1 MDPERINAIDDLYG
15 AKFGVGVL
23 SILGSV
29 LASHIAHK
37 KLEAQLESTPK
48 VSGGLSGVRKILESQ
63 GLPNNFVVGRAPGL
77 RNAIFSGASSPSVI
91 EAISRYSP
99 DLSGKLTQSDKEN
112 ASRSGMILFDPDYA
126 RAGVIAHE
134 GGHAKIHANGG
145 LSGINQK
152 YLRPTGQVVSAFSP
166 LFGSAAGYVSASPV
180 IGGLVGGLSGALG
193 SIPTIVNEAQATQH
207 AKEYL
212 DKSNHRMNTKE
223 NSNKALSHA
232 YFSYLTPAIIS
243 ALGGAASGAI
253 AGQIGKMEKGAS
265 YSDDDDD
272 VADKP
277 VIPKPVVPGLGLAG
291 AGLGIAS
298 LGGLMLAPSAIAS
311 VNNFSDIGPNGDPVK
326 ALDTYTVDGGKLLR
340 SKFYGGFSGLD
351 VVREGRKHLLPS
363 GDWHI
368 PMGDKIPFINTINNG
383 IDIASQ
389 WARWGPHEAKHYG
402 SFEAGPIAAESQL
415 INELTHPNAEN
426 DWTPDLANKNSL
438 IDRKI
443 LTPLRG
449 SFISNQIDS
458 KVKELTGKQISQ
470 LSPEEQTSI
479 LPKVRE
485 SLNSTPII
493 GKIYNKLEQDLGRNI
508 QGGPGYAGK
517 GQIYNTMV
525 VNPLNTIRKG
535 LMYTGAGLAAGGGA
549 YALYKYMQY
558 RKQKAEQQKQE
569 QALQAQ
575 YGLLP
580 KTAGLESFGR
590 TFAEYEAR
598 TGHIKQQLDLLRNG
612 AQALQ
617 KRTHFLVPHEMET
630 VAHGL
635 PTSANHLSDL
645 KNYIAGRIGELTQN
659 QYVQGLGEELHG
671 IANHFGIK

>member
-37 KLEAQLESTPK
+37 RLEAQLESTPK

-253 AGQIGKMEKGAS
+253 AGQIGKMEKGAE
-265 YSDDDDD
+265 YSKGEEEDEGDTPSIPE
-272 VADKP
+272 P
-277 VIPKPVVPGLGLAG
+277 VKPGLGLAG
-291 AGLGIAS
+291 AGLGLAG
-298 LGGLMLAPSAIAS
+298 LGGFMLAPSAIDS
-311 VNNFSDIGPNGDPVK
+311 MNKFRSINSSNDPIK
-326 ALDTYTVDGGKLLR
+326 SLDVYTGDGGNLLR

-351 VVREGRKHLLPS
+351 VVREGRTHLPS
-363 GDWHI
+363 EI
-368 PMGDKIPFINTINNG
+368 KIPFTNLTLPGLGN
-383 IDIASQ
+383 
-389 WARWGPHEAKHYG
+389 WAKWGPHEKEHYG
-402 SFEAGPIAAESQL
+402 AFVKGPASAEMQL
-415 INELTHPNAEN
+415 M
-426 DWTPDLANKNSL
+426 
-438 IDRKI
+438 
-443 LTPLRG
+443 
-449 SFISNQIDS
+449 
-458 KVKELTGKQISQ
+458 KELTQVNPEIHRPEIAKEHNFFDRIVTPLKGKLVMHEFNEKAKEITGKNIADMTA
-470 LSPEEQTSI
+470 EEQQQA
-479 LPKVRE
+479 LPKIRAAI
-485 SLNSTPII
+485 NSIPLI
-493 GKIYNKLEQDLGRNI
+493 GKVNQEMEQRVGENI
-508 QGGPGYAGK
+508 QGVPGYEGK
-517 GQIYNTMV
+517 GHIYNSMV
-525 VNPLNTIRKG
+525 VNPLNNIRKG
-535 LMYTGAGLAAGGGA
+535 LMYAGAGLAATGGA